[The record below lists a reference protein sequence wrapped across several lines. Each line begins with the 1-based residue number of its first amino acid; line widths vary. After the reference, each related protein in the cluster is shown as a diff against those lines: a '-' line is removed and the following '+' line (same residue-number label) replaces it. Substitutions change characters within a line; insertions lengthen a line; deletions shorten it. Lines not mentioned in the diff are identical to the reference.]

1 MEAEEEQAAEDIKVK
16 GLHQIDEAFIVQMAS
31 SKKANWGGIWKS
43 IKKIDKD
50 SNGFL
55 TIDELDE
62 IFREWF
68 PVELEG
74 KSPYFYFKRFVSVQ
88 NKTLVNYKKIKE
100 SINRQILQNDKIEL
114 QRRMTIREALPQ
126 TVSKSMIAQTAR

>member
-1 MEAEEEQAAEDIKVK
+1 
-16 GLHQIDEAFIVQMAS
+16 MAS

-74 KSPYFYFKRFVSVQ
+74 KSPFYYFKRFVSVQ

-100 SINRQILQNDKIEL
+100 SINRQILQNDKVEL
-114 QRRMTIREALPQ
+114 QRRMTIREALP
-126 TVSKSMIAQTAR
+126 

>member
-1 MEAEEEQAAEDIKVK
+1 
-16 GLHQIDEAFIVQMAS
+16 MAV

-50 SNGFL
+50 SNGFV
-55 TIDELDE
+55 TIDELEE

-74 KSPYFYFKRFVSVQ
+74 KSPYYYFKKFGSIQ
-88 NKTLVNYKKIKE
+88 NKYLINYKKIKD
-100 SINRQILQNDKIEL
+100 SINHAILNHDKLEFE
-114 QRRMTIREALPQ
+114 RRMTVRD
-126 TVSKSMIAQTAR
+126 